1 MKHGRLPQLF
11 FTILLA
17 VSLSPRPVAAD
28 SDTLLPVTF
37 ASFQA
42 DLKRALAKGHLKEPL
57 AQVAC
62 LEGNAEKRKV
72 CTYKLGEYMSV
83 MISSA
88 KGGSDVVGLTMMC
101 GPKND
106 LDSAKCLLAYSAAM
120 ALTASA
126 LSLDARGKTLGLLIE
141 GLALGNEVSITTDE
155 RKFSLQ
161 KSMGVWFHIYAS
173 GTDDAN

>member
-1 MKHGRLPQLF
+1 MQVAGKP
-11 FTILLA
+11 
-17 VSLSPRPVAAD
+17 VSAPSASAD

-42 DLKRALAKGHLKEPL
+42 DLKRALTKGHLKEPL
-57 AQVAC
+57 AQVTC

-126 LSLDARGKTLGLLIE
+126 LSVDARGKILGLLFE
-141 GLALGNEVSITTDE
+141 GLALGNDASITTDE
-155 RKFSLQ
+155 RKFTLQ
-161 KSMGVWFHIYAS
+161 KSIGVWFHIYATD
-173 GTDDAN
+173 TDDAN